1 MNRGFLPL
9 FCMNNVRTLVN
20 LIILNIL
27 IQGEKSENVQYL
39 HEKINVRKKVY
50 KKYITKIKK

>member
-1 MNRGFLPL
+1 MYEQCKDTCKSDNFEHPDTR
-9 FCMNNVRTLVN
+9 
-20 LIILNIL
+20 
-27 IQGEKSENVQYL
+27 EKSENVQYL